1 MSRKNATVL
10 AFGNYRA
17 KPRTLYFTRAELNQ
31 LLGLY
36 SRQVARG
43 MWRDYAIDHREG
55 MALFSVFRHT
65 HEAPVYRI
73 VKTAPAEFTIQS
85 GRQRLRVAASLS
97 EALEFFQTRLTL
109 VADERGL
116 RGGRSPAAAALQP
129 RGHSP

>member
-10 AFGNYRA
+10 AFGDYRA
-17 KPRTLYFTRAELNQ
+17 KPRTLYFTRSELNQ

-43 MWRDYAIDHREG
+43 IWRDYAIDHREG

-65 HEAPVYRI
+65 HEAPLYRI
-73 VKTAPAEFTIQS
+73 IKTSPAEFTVQS
-85 GRQRLRVAASLS
+85 GRQRLRVSASLS

-109 VADERGL
+109 VAAGRG
-116 RGGRSPAAAALQP
+116 
-129 RGHSP
+129 